1 MATAKGHAQRSR
13 PGAMPHGDSSTTFA
27 RRSNALISPQPLPR
41 EQPGFDLR
49 IVLQPGIARRLDEA
63 FCRAATGNRA
73 PGSRKSTYAQA
84 IRFPAS
90 STWRPFAR
98 YSTLRTWLAVR
109 HLDSPFG
116 VSRRPPADAAQP
128 TRGRRESGRRGAAAG
143 ALVLHVLD
151 RCPQLLRVPGR
162 PVVALGQPPCP
173 GAPAGGDH
181 PDHRALRAVVLAK
194 GQEPPCQGDRRKFT
208 RTAAARHRG
217 ALPVKRGPA
226 HEPVAGFA
234 LHRHLPPL
242 RVVSDAHGLNL
253 RRAAARLG
261 FRGIGAF
268 PDLPPL
274 GAPHVPPTYR
284 WAHHPACSLPATA

>member
-1 MATAKGHAQRSR
+1 
-13 PGAMPHGDSSTTFA
+13 MPHGDSSTTFA
-27 RRSNALISPQPLPR
+27 RRSNAVISPQPLPR
-41 EQPGFDLR
+41 EQPGFELR
-49 IVLQPGIARRLDEA
+49 IVSQPGIARRLDEA

-73 PGSRKSTYAQA
+73 PGSRKSTYVQA

-90 STWRPFAR
+90 SAWRPFAR
-98 YSTLRTWLAVR
+98 YSTLRIWLAVR

-128 TRGRRESGRRGAAAG
+128 TRERRGSERRGAAAG

-162 PVVALGQPPCP
+162 PVVVLGQPPCP

-208 RTAAARHRG
+208 RTAAARHRA
-217 ALPVKRGPA
+217 ALPAKRGPA
-226 HEPVAGFA
+226 LSPLLASPCIGISRRCASYRMLTVSTSAVQRLALDFA
-234 LHRHLPPL
+234 ESARFQTSPRSARRTYPN
-242 RVVSDAHGLNL
+242 VSLGSSPCVQPTSHSMNTALQY
-253 RRAAARLG
+253 RAAL
-261 FRGIGAF
+261 
-268 PDLPPL
+268 
-274 GAPHVPPTYR
+274 
-284 WAHHPACSLPATA
+284 